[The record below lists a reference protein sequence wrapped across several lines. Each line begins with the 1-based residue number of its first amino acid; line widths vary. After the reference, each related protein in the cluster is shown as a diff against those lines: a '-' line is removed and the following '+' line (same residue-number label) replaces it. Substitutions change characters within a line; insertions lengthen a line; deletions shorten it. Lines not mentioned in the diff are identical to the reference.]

1 MKQQFSKSWKGSK
14 QPRKQ
19 RKYAY
24 NAPLHTKRRLM
35 AACLSDDL
43 RKQIGK
49 KSLPLKKK
57 DVVKIM
63 RGSFKGKSGKINA
76 VSTKK
81 LSAYIDGIEASR
93 RDGTKVFV
101 PIKSSNL
108 MIIELNSE
116 DSRRLNKNG

>member
-1 MKQQFSKSWKGSK
+1 MWKGSK

-19 RKYAY
+19 RKYVY
-24 NAPLHTKRRLM
+24 NAPLHLKRRLM
-35 AACLSDDL
+35 TACLSHDL

-49 KSLPLKKK
+49 RSLPLKKK
-57 DVVKIM
+57 DVVKVM
-63 RGSFKGKSGKINA
+63 RGSFKGKTGKINA

-81 LSAYIDGIEASR
+81 LAAYIDGIEASR